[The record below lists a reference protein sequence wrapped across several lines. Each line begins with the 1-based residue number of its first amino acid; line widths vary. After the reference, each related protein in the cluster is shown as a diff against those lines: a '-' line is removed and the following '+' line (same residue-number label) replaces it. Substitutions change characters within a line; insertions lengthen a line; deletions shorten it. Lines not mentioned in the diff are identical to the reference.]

1 MPFHPDQITKEHIL
15 KAVDRIETE
24 DIDLKGA
31 TKYQVIINEKAFPP
45 KEIMRYAHEEMNG
58 EHIWEYPGGKKTNKY
73 LHKFG
78 YEIFYKGMEIPNENI
93 NRRIFYWLYAP
104 GPNAVKWDQFYDE
117 GIMALGWDDLGDL
130 SHYESKEEIAE
141 TLRKLTG
148 EDGSKKNDATA
159 NYQFS
164 SDGIL
169 RIGDVIIPKKGKS
182 EYLGYGLVTSD
193 YIYDE
198 DRSQY
203 KSFRKVNWIKKGV
216 WKEDVHPIV
225 TKTLTDISKYPG
237 YVNRL
242 ISLIGIEE
250 AKTVKMNNEN
260 TIVGL
265 NNILYGP
272 PGTGKTY
279 FLNQLKAN
287 YTDKAVKKSKNEV
300 LKEIAEKHP
309 WWKLIA
315 AVLYILGDSKVPQ
328 LVEQPVLLSK
338 HNPDTPTKANQII
351 WGQLQSHSDNTNYSN
366 KQEPAIF
373 SKAEGSIWSVNKEI
387 IEEELTDILD
397 LANEIKNASKTD
409 EKEQKIVER
418 YNFVTFHQSFTYE
431 DFVEGIKPK
440 LSDSES
446 DPDKSVDLG
455 YNIEKG
461 IFYEACIKSLELAGY
476 SSFTECKKD
485 SKSERKKKFE
495 DAKPYALFIDEINRG
510 NISAIFG
517 ELITLIEADKRI
529 GGDQEI
535 WTSLPYDKSIK
546 FSVPPNLHLIGTM
559 NTADRSVEALD
570 TALRRRFTF
579 TEIAPNPDLLSS
591 KYLVWKLFWDYKDSE
606 WDDEPYLTIEK
617 SVFNL
622 LGVEED
628 FAKNRKEGIWDQ
640 WSNLGQNI
648 DQISDLSEI
657 KFTGINFSLLLTT
670 INDRIELLI
679 DKDHKIGHSYFLS
692 VVGVEDGI
700 SELQNIF
707 YNKVVP
713 LLEEYFY
720 GDFGKIGLVLGD
732 QFVKKSQGHKVSFGK
747 FEHEDQHLFKEKH
760 LYEIIDYRNVN
771 ADAFLSAVKSIYYS
785 NQSENE

>member
-1 MPFHPDQITKEHIL
+1 MPFNPEQITQDHIL
-15 KAVDRIETE
+15 KAVDRIER
-24 DIDLKGA
+24 DSIDLKVA
-31 TKYQVIINEKAFPP
+31 TKYKVIINDKPYPP
-45 KEIMRYAHEEMNG
+45 QELMSYAHGEMNG

-104 GPNAVKWDQFYDE
+104 GPNAVKWDQFYKE

-130 SHYESKEEIAE
+130 SQYESKEEIAE

-164 SDGIL
+164 ANCHL

-338 HNPDTPTKANQII
+338 HNPDTPTKANQIV

-366 KQEPAIF
+366 KQEPIIF
-373 SKAEGSIWSVNKEI
+373 SKAEGSIWSVNKEL
-387 IEEELTDILD
+387 IEQELTDIKD
-397 LANEIKNASKTD
+397 IVDEIENADKKHD
-409 EKEQKIVER
+409 KEEKEVER
-418 YNFVTFHQSFTYE
+418 FNFVTFHQSFTYE

-440 LSDSES
+440 LSNSDSELS
-446 DPDKSVDLG
+446 DSSDLG
-455 YNIEKG
+455 YIIEKG
-461 IFYEACIKSLELAGY
+461 IFYRACVESLKLAGY
-476 SSFTECKKD
+476 NSFTECHHD
-485 SKSERKKKFE
+485 SKANRKGKFNN
-495 DAKPYALFIDEINRG
+495 AKPYALFIDEINRG

-517 ELITLIEADKRI
+517 ELITLIEGDKRI

-579 TEIAPNPDLLSS
+579 TEIAPNTDLLTSDRMLWMLWEMKSELAWEDEEWVNPENELLNILGGKKIDTEAYHKLEDADWEQGYS
-591 KYLVWKLFWDYKDSE
+591 KNIF
-606 WDDEPYLTIEK
+606 
-617 SVFNL
+617 
-622 LGVEED
+622 
-628 FAKNRKEGIWDQ
+628 EGIV
-640 WSNLGQNI
+640 SFQN
-648 DQISDLSEI
+648 
-657 KFTGINFSLLLTT
+657 GILFDVLLKT

-679 DKDHKIGHSYFLS
+679 DKDHRIGHSYFLTM
-692 VVGVEDGI
+692 VGAEDTVQ
-700 SELQNIF
+700 ELQNIF
-707 YNKVVP
+707 YNKVIP

-747 FEHEDQHLFKEKH
+747 FEHEDQHLYKEKH
-760 LYEIIDYRNVN
+760 LYEIIDYRNGN

-785 NQSENE
+785 NPSENE

>member
-1 MPFHPDQITKEHIL
+1 MKKKFTEEFREWMKSNWTSAKITTQNTYFESVFSFL
-15 KAVDRIETE
+15 TSS
-24 DIDLKGA
+24 
-31 TKYQVIINEKAFPP
+31 
-45 KEIMRYAHEEMNG
+45 RYDF
-58 EHIWEYPGGKKTNKY
+58 KK
-73 LHKFG
+73 LDKFDFS
-78 YEIFYKGMEIPNENI
+78 EVSN
-93 NRRIFYWLYAP
+93 L
-104 GPNAVKWDQFYDE
+104 YDE
-117 GIMALGWDDLGDL
+117 ISRTKITGGMAFSAFL
-130 SHYESKEEIAE
+130 ESVINGR
-141 TLRKLTG
+141 RKT
-148 EDGSKKNDATA
+148 D
-159 NYQFS
+159 NY
-164 SDGIL
+164 
-169 RIGDVIIPKKGKS
+169 
-182 EYLGYGLVTSD
+182 YLL
-193 YIYDE
+193 
-198 DRSQY
+198 
-203 KSFRKVNWIKKGV
+203 
-216 WKEDVHPIV
+216 
-225 TKTLTDISKYPG
+225 
-237 YVNRL
+237 
-242 ISLIGIEE
+242 
-250 AKTVKMNNEN
+250 N
-260 TIVGL
+260 T
-265 NNILYGP
+265 ILYGP

-279 FLNQLKAN
+279 HLNQLKEK
-287 YTDKAVKKSKNEV
+287 YTDKSVKKDEKEV
-300 LKEIAEKHP
+300 LKEIAENHP

-397 LANEIKNASKTD
+397 LANEIKNASNTD
-409 EKEQKIVER
+409 DKEQKIVER
-418 YNFVTFHQSFTYE
+418 YNFVTFHQSFSYE

-579 TEIAPNPDLLSS
+579 TEIAPNTELLTSHRMLWMLWKMKWDLA
-591 KYLVWKLFWDYKDSE
+591 
-606 WDDEPYLTIEK
+606 WDDENWLKTEDELLEILGGKKIDEK
-617 SVFNL
+617 AYYKLESADWEKGFN
-622 LGVEED
+622 
-628 FAKNRKEGIWDQ
+628 KNIFEGIV
-640 WSNLGQNI
+640 SFQNG
-648 DQISDLSEI
+648 ISFDV
-657 KFTGINFSLLLTT
+657 LLKT

-679 DKDHKIGHSYFLS
+679 DKDHRIGHSYFLTI
-692 VVGVEDGI
+692 VGAEDTVQ
-700 SELQNIF
+700 ELQNIF
-707 YNKVVP
+707 YNKVIP

-747 FEHEDQHLFKEKH
+747 FEHEDQHLFKEKQ

-785 NQSENE
+785 NPSENE